1 MANETPKESP
11 LIDIQV
17 SNGGGR
23 ITIYRVEDIQAW
35 VDAEEARW
43 RELIQVSS
51 TSFSGS
57 NPITETIQKLRDHV
71 ETCFR
76 GLREVGHRVAGEPS
90 IPRIEEFRRYI
101 EERYLAGY
109 RKPLANS
116 IAYQHLCRLSET
128 APAEAVG
135 AIALIWHLPVSA
147 DMQFLSISG
156 ALSLLLADEHGAD
169 PQGWRNALVS
179 VIDDAHQKTVELES
193 QFRGVAKQFN
203 DLATKQGQFMADRLK
218 EWQDHLAQCNTDKQK
233 IESLYRNDLATRAA
247 VTYWQDREQSKKRD
261 RVLSLIATIVFMSLT
276 LGAAV
281 FWPLMTQRLG
291 LPTPA
296 PMSTDG
302 KTLAPLTEILQF
314 LAGGRVLA
322 VVLGIWC
329 IRLCV
334 RNYLAALH
342 QGADAAERAVMV
354 QTYLALLRDEEV
366 AKNPELTKPMLPAM
380 LQAIFRHAS
389 DGYVRDDAIPL
400 TTPPL
405 PGVGK
410 P

>member
-1 MANETPKESP
+1 MADETPKESP
-11 LIDIQV
+11 LIEIAVPNEGSRIAIFRVDDISRWVGNEQEAWQ
-17 SNGGGR
+17 
-23 ITIYRVEDIQAW
+23 ILIQ
-35 VDAEEARW
+35 
-43 RELIQVSS
+43 QVSS
-51 TSFSGS
+51 KFSG
-57 NPITETIQKLRDHV
+57 NHPITSTISKINQDIEKWFQDLRVFSD
-71 ETCFR
+71 
-76 GLREVGHRVAGEPS
+76 RVAGEPS
-90 IPRIEEFRRYI
+90 LPRIEELRQTLETRYSS
-101 EERYLAGY
+101 EF
-109 RKPLANS
+109 RKPLS
-116 IAYQHLCRLSET
+116 DSLIYQHLCRLSET
-128 APAEAVG
+128 APSQAVG
-135 AIALIWHLPVSA
+135 AIALVWHVPILNE
-147 DMQFLSISG
+147 MLFLSISG
-156 ALSLLLADEHGAD
+156 ALSLLLADEHGKD
-169 PQGWRNALVS
+169 PEGWRNALVS

-296 PMSTDG
+296 PISTDG

>member
-1 MANETPKESP
+1 MADETPKESP
-11 LIDIQV
+11 LIDLFV
-17 SNGGGR
+17 PNGGGR
-23 ITIYRVEDIQAW
+23 ITIYLVDGIPVWVNTEEETWQA
-35 VDAEEARW
+35 
-43 RELIQVSS
+43 LINKTSS
-51 TSFSGS
+51 SFSGNS
-57 NPITETIQKLRDHV
+57 PITSTVTAINNEMRQVFDALRTRAHHV
-71 ETCFR
+71 VGDPRPPLIDEFY
-76 GLREVGHRVAGEPS
+76 RELE
-90 IPRIEEFRRYI
+90 RRYT
-101 EERYLAGY
+101 LPY
-109 RKPLANS
+109 RKPLSNS
-116 IAYQHLCRLSET
+116 VIYQHLCRLSET
-128 APAEAVG
+128 APSQAVG
-135 AIALIWHLPVSA
+135 AIALVWHVPISSEML
-147 DMQFLSISG
+147 FLSISG
-156 ALSLLLADEHGAD
+156 ALRLLLADEHGKD
-169 PQGWRNALVS
+169 PEGWRNALVS

-218 EWQDHLAQCNTDKQK
+218 EWQGHLAQCNTDKQK

-247 VTYWQDREQSKKRD
+247 VTYWQDRERSRKRD

-296 PMSTDG
+296 PISTDG